1 MLELKKICKN
11 YVTSSETVKALRG
24 VDITF
29 RDKEFVSILGPSGC
43 GKTTLLNIVGGLD
56 HYTSGDL
63 IINGRSTRSYKD
75 RDWDVYRNHR
85 VGFIFQSYNLI
96 PHQTILGNVELAL
109 TISGI
114 PKAERIER
122 AKEALDRV
130 GLAGQYNKKPNQ
142 LSGGQCQRVAIARA
156 LVNDPEILLAD
167 EPTGALDTV
176 TSVQIMDLIREIA
189 DERLVIMVTHNP
201 ELAEQY
207 STRIIR
213 LLDGEVVEDS
223 NPVTAEELAA
233 YEEDRIEQARLAE
246 IAAAE
251 NAAQGSAESASEI
264 SEGEPQKEAKK
275 AAKPRREKAKMSI
288 FTAFRLSAKNLISKK
303 GRTSMV
309 GFAGSIGIIGIAM
322 VLAFSSGIKGYIK
335 SMQDDMLSG
344 NPIQI
349 TETTYDLEV
358 LTGMM
363 TSLSEREEIQKLPG
377 NTYINSIVEYI
388 ARMSDRMNSMV
399 IKNDISENYIQYI
412 KEMPSEYYSALLL
425 SYGID
430 MSNNIYTDYERQG
443 VTSSLSIS
451 ALTNIYTSV
460 LQSTEYKDYASY
472 VSQIIPSFKQ
482 APNNKE
488 YIANQYDVIGEIAD
502 EYDEI
507 MLVLDQNQEISDL
520 LLARL
525 GYYTEDEFFAILDKA
540 TSDDNTEGEHYRKYF
555 TNEELLGKTFV
566 WYPNDEIFIPN
577 EMSVGGNT
585 MINPSRPFY
594 YNYNASDDAVEGTT
608 FEFSKPKDGVTLKVT
623 GILYTN
629 DHTTYGCL
637 KSGVYYT
644 EALTKHV
651 LEKNMNSSL
660 SEYLRLDTTNDNK
673 ILSMSYNGMNVGVF
687 YDYDFTTYDDYEE
700 SVLSGTE
707 RKSTGATAFVG
718 SSLGINDIIGSFA
731 GGAGGGGSTGGT
743 GGAGGAG
750 GGANVSL
757 LGSMKT
763 LSLRSVGGND
773 LANAVSIYPI
783 SFESKDLVTNY
794 LDNWNKSIDITL
806 GKGTEN
812 ELTLKADERSDVT
825 YTDALELVINLI
837 NDMIDIVT
845 TALVAFTSV
854 SLVVSTVMIGIITYV
869 SVVERIKE
877 IGVIRSLGGRKK
889 DVSRLF
895 TAETFIIG
903 LLSGLIGIGVTVGLT
918 LIVSAIINAL
928 FGIPNI
934 AFVEPLDAIILIL
947 LSIGLTLISGLLPAR
962 SAAKKD
968 PVVALRTE

>member
-264 SEGEPQKEAKK
+264 SDGEPQKEAKK

-707 RKSTGATAFVG
+707 RKSTRATAFVG

-794 LDNWNKSIDITL
+794 LDNWNRSIDITL

-812 ELTLKADERSDVT
+812 ELTLKADERGDVT

-903 LLSGLIGIGVTVGLT
+903 LLSGLMGIGVTVGLT
-918 LIVSAIINAL
+918 LIVSAIIKAL